1 MKFMVCPQCGSSNF
15 YVKNDKGER
24 VNIKVNR
31 NLAIIPMETDKS
43 LEGYNLDEIFCLG
56 CSWSGT
62 VNQLKK
68 YLV

>member
-1 MKFMVCPQCGSSNF
+1 MKFMVCPQCGIRNF

-24 VNIKVNR
+24 INIKVNR
-31 NLAIIPMETDKS
+31 KLEIVTKDSEKS
-43 LEGYNLDEIFCLG
+43 LEGFHLNIIFCLG

-68 YLV
+68 Y

>member
-1 MKFMVCPQCGSSNF
+1 MVCPQCGISNF
-15 YVKNDKGER
+15 YIMNEKGER
-24 VNIKVNR
+24 LNIKVNR
-31 NLAIIPMETDKS
+31 KLEIVAKDTEKS
-43 LEGYNLDEIFCLG
+43 LKEFNLDKIFCLG

>member
-1 MKFMVCPQCGSSNF
+1 MVCPQCGISNF
-15 YVKNDKGER
+15 YVMNEKGER

-31 NLAIIPMETDKS
+31 NLEIIPMETDKS
-43 LEGYNLDEIFCLG
+43 LEGFNLDKIFCLG